1 MLLQQRRTT
10 LSKSEERCAPESS
23 TRCERGKGSAHDLVH
38 NSRPCALRLE
48 FVSPLLRNSSLK
60 RVSETRERSLCRRAI
75 PYLLAH
81 DRDESIACLLL
92 LRQTARFVCGRDGAN

>member
-23 TRCERGKGSAHDLVH
+23 TRCERGKGSAHDSVH

-48 FVSPLLRNSSLK
+48 FVSPLLRNSSLE
-60 RVSETRERSLCRRAI
+60 RVSETRERSSCRTVI
-75 PYLLAH
+75 PCLLAH
-81 DRDESIACLLL
+81 DRDESIDGLPL
-92 LRQTARFVCGRDGAN
+92 LRQTAQFVGG